1 MEHEVNYIVCPSCFA
16 TNKLNRGRLTDKPK
30 CGKCGNLLF
39 LGKPVSLNDHSFLK
53 FVKKINIPVVVDFWA
68 EWCGPCKMMAPIFQ
82 QAAQSMEPQ
91 VVFAKLNT
99 EEAPITA
106 NEFGIRSIPT
116 IAVLENG
123 KVISQRAG
131 AMSLP
136 DLKAWIQQSI

>member
-16 TNKLNRGRLTDKPK
+16 TNKIGKDRLTDKPK
-30 CGKCGNLLF
+30 CGKCGKPLF

-53 FVKKINIPVVVDFWA
+53 FVKKTNIPVVVDFWA
-68 EWCGPCKMMAPIFQ
+68 EWCGPCKMMAPIFL
-82 QAAQSMEPQ
+82 QAAQTMEPQ
-91 VVFAKLNT
+91 VIFAKLNT
-99 EEAPITA
+99 EEAPLTA
-106 NEFGIRSIPT
+106 SEFGIRSIPT